1 MEGGGGRGE
10 GDGEGG
16 GEGELTLWG
25 GLEGVL
31 WRMVG
36 QGMKNLGMEKDFERK
51 DRLWGALSA
60 GNWTNRYRSNSVCRI
75 CKVKQERKGNISMV
89 NGKGFHFS
97 VAAPD
102 QTIVLQ
108 LKSPTQNA
116 PPSLHTFTPT

>member
-51 DRLWGALSA
+51 DRLWGRLARVIGPIVIDPIQFVESA
-60 GNWTNRYRSNSVCRI
+60 
-75 CKVKQERKGNISMV
+75 K
-89 NGKGFHFS
+89 
-97 VAAPD
+97 
-102 QTIVLQ
+102 
-108 LKSPTQNA
+108 
-116 PPSLHTFTPT
+116 